1 MTYKQTVDVRGL
13 HSIPRS
19 LSDSVLRI
27 PQNGVLFP
35 VDNEKIFTER
45 GYLNFEV
52 VNGEICP
59 VDKTMPLDIRLKA
72 SLTERGIDIDKTKHN
87 ITAMCIALGGTRER
101 MQEMAFGRN
110 GMSIIHDPSAVLTRH
125 SEIEEW
131 GKDMY
136 SFLSSEFSVKNN
148 IAFVVNLDVYNPTA
162 YAFIIPVDE
171 NNRFIFSRLFKG
183 LKYQS
188 RSKMMLFHDKVAA
201 VNKKYHLERGDNRY
215 FTYNHNRASEMY
227 LEFLNARK
235 KELDGEIEKL
245 RQEYSEVVKDSQAAE
260 RKVKSLLTM
269 VDNANIKLNETKE
282 QLKDLVAN
290 KGSVD
295 PGNVQRPEVAQMH
308 AAFKDKERELDF
320 LNDEEQ
326 RLDNLISDK
335 KAKLGQAQD
344 NLIKVLERKRQMQE
358 PLDKALHKI
367 EAMKE
372 DKMSYCLYKVYSVLV
387 EIILNECKVRQD
399 EGNGFYKSVLDIYSE
414 PIVKTTSLLSLGLN
428 IEASEYARI
437 SGAKNAE
444 LLMSVS
450 QNDNENEMDWVSRCY
465 EDTLSAFKGC

>member
-201 VNKKYHLERGDNRY
+201 VNKKYHS
-215 FTYNHNRASEMY
+215 HNGQDVGTQPTDTKAGVPPQPQGVTRRHHRNE
-227 LEFLNARK
+227 
-235 KELDGEIEKL
+235 DGFFQKF
-245 RQEYSEVVKDSQAAE
+245 SQIIAHIAPKAA
-260 RKVKSLLTM
+260 
-269 VDNANIKLNETKE
+269 
-282 QLKDLVAN
+282 
-290 KGSVD
+290 
-295 PGNVQRPEVAQMH
+295 
-308 AAFKDKERELDF
+308 
-320 LNDEEQ
+320 
-326 RLDNLISDK
+326 
-335 KAKLGQAQD
+335 
-344 NLIKVLERKRQMQE
+344 
-358 PLDKALHKI
+358 
-367 EAMKE
+367 
-372 DKMSYCLYKVYSVLV
+372 
-387 EIILNECKVRQD
+387 
-399 EGNGFYKSVLDIYSE
+399 
-414 PIVKTTSLLSLGLN
+414 
-428 IEASEYARI
+428 
-437 SGAKNAE
+437 
-444 LLMSVS
+444 
-450 QNDNENEMDWVSRCY
+450 
-465 EDTLSAFKGC
+465 